1 MGNYRLNFVDIIA
14 SLKWCGVGEPDPL
27 HDYLGLCHVCFWAAY
42 QVFCFLLVSIV
53 LRAFPIRSVHCRVWD
68 ETHSQFSK
76 MPTLRTFVR
85 ANNPLLFA
93 MSFDPRFQA
102 SYPYLRPEWYHT
114 GAIDQPYFFL
124 HLCVWEIFSSA
135 HLLALEFFF
144 RGFMLWG
151 IWRSIGSKA
160 IVFAAVPYCMIHFG
174 KPIEEVVVSF
184 FAGIVL

>member
-1 MGNYRLNFVDIIA
+1 MYAFGQRT
-14 SLKWCGVGEPDPL
+14 G
-27 HDYLGLCHVCFWAAY
+27 
-42 QVFCFLLVSIV
+42 FLFLISSIV

-184 FAGIVL
+184 FAGIVLGALSIRSGSILPGAILHVAFALTMDVFVLINR